1 MSVLKMIYEICFIVM
16 GLLLVIIAIEGS
28 IAGYYALLGLGAI
41 GWGAYDFWKEIR
53 DRRKKG
59 EVSELTKEREEIQN
73 KLNKED

>member
-1 MSVLKMIYEICFIVM
+1 MSVLKMIYEICFIVL

-59 EVSELTKEREEIQN
+59 DVADLAREREEIQN